1 MPTDCS
7 QFQIP
12 SLTEALFIRATESPH
27 DFAYAARGERVSWA
41 TLLAGV
47 LRTVSALSAAG
58 VGDGAR
64 CALVLPTSLDFVRSF
79 YALQL
84 LGAVPLAINPRA
96 PTGQVLRRIAEF
108 DCECVIV
115 DDGDVATGVAALR
128 RATRLDPRLFREQA
142 AASRRS
148 LPPPDPE
155 ALSHLQL
162 TSGTDGSP
170 KGVRI
175 KHGNVLASLRA
186 SHDLI
191 EPRPDDLLV
200 GWLPLYHDMGLF
212 RLVLQPLYFGVGCHL
227 IDPSLA
233 AMRAWLHI
241 VSKVNG
247 TLTGAPDFAY
257 RLSVRLVKAGEVDLR
272 SLRVATN
279 GGEPVRLTSIRAFEE
294 HFGVPGVVHPGYGLA
309 EATLGV
315 ASVRPGETLRVDEAG
330 NVACGRPLKGV
341 DVQVVDD
348 AGVPVPSGQSGRIVV
363 RGPVVCDGY
372 WSDVATTTGVLGD
385 GWLDT
390 GDIGRLDA
398 DGHLFV
404 LGRARAMIKRAGAS
418 IAPREIE
425 EVVDSI
431 AGVRRSAAIG
441 VLTGTEA
448 WTEDLIVVAETER
461 HLSEADRAALRGSIS
476 QRTHGAIGVA
486 PRDVLLTSAGSIPR
500 TSTGK
505 IRYEELRALVTSD
518 SLGGD

>member
-7 QFQIP
+7 KLQIP

-41 TLLAGV
+41 TLLDEVMRA
-47 LRTVSALSAAG
+47 VSALSSAG

-96 PTGQVLRRIAEF
+96 PARQVLRRIAEF

-115 DDGDVATGVAALR
+115 DDGDVASGVAALQHLF
-128 RATRLDPRLFREQA
+128 RLDPRSFREQA
-142 AASRRS
+142 AASRKS
-148 LPPPDPE
+148 LPAPDPR

-175 KHGNVLASLRA
+175 RHGNVLASLRA

-191 EPRPDDLLV
+191 EPRPDDVLV

-227 IDPSLA
+227 IEPSLA
-233 AMRAWLHI
+233 AMRAWLHTI
-241 VSKVNG
+241 SEVNG

-348 AGVPVPSGQSGRIVV
+348 TGVPVPSGQSGRILV
-363 RGPVVCDGY
+363 RGPVVSDGY
-372 WSDVATTTGVLGD
+372 WNDVGATAEAFQDGWFDTSDV
-385 GWLDT
+385 
-390 GDIGRLDA
+390 GRLDA
-398 DGHLFV
+398 GGHLFV
-404 LGRARAMIKRAGAS
+404 LARTRAMIKRAGAS

-425 EVVDSI
+425 EVVDLI
-431 AGVRRSAAIG
+431 VGVRRSAAIG
-441 VLTGTEA
+441 VLADREA

-461 HLSEADRAALRGSIS
+461 HLSEADRRALRAAVFDGT
-476 QRTHGAIGVA
+476 RWAMGFA

-505 IRYEELRALVTSD
+505 IRYEELKTLVASD
-518 SLGGD
+518 SLGRD